1 MPASEDIRYMETMV
15 GDEYD
20 TSPYTP
26 EKEVM
31 GISTGAFIENM
42 TVLMGELSK

>member
-1 MPASEDIRYMETMV
+1 METMV